1 MKTDIIEVKLK
12 DNNIQKYQVVT
23 NFKWE
28 DLVFKSPPFN
38 KQSIKAVASL
48 YEINIVPKRP
58 QEYGFLLFYNI
69 NNLEIDLDRNTEIGY
84 IFENQLLLNYYFNK
98 ARDEGKINIVEGTL
112 VFEDAKLNSYYN
124 YLLDNEYLV
133 IVKGDLNSIMFLP
146 MSNDIGYLSK
156 IKKSKLLVNSHFFIL
171 DETDIDSTYDEI
183 GTPHGFAL
191 SKSKII
197 LPPLNHRECL
207 LVDYNNNVEISNLEV
222 QDFKI
227 RIDNEIFIDS
237 FNSKF
242 YTRPNYRIT
251 PKCNG
256 SAIVVVNNKI
266 VAIKEKGEV
275 TIPMAGFVIQCE
287 NTIKY
292 PFKDDKIEFFGRLD
306 DYKFGLQVGPSMII
320 DNNQIKDFR
329 AKFYNGEGIAFP
341 STRYPL
347 DFNNGRAARIG
358 IGEKDGKPILIWAE
372 GAGKLGHK
380 KGKESCGAS
389 LLEFSDFCKS
399 YKITNLVNLDG
410 GGSAQIVINGEKKLK
425 IADRENDAVTEIERP
440 IPIVLSIE

>member
-1 MKTDIIEVKLK
+1 MKSEIVKVKLS

-23 NFKWE
+23 DFKWE
-28 DLVFKSPPFN
+28 DLIFKSPPFN
-38 KQSIKAVASL
+38 KKSIKAVSSL
-48 YEINIVPKRP
+48 YEINIVPQRP
-58 QEYGFLLFYNI
+58 NEYGYMLFYNI
-69 NNLEIDLDRNTEIGY
+69 DDLEIDLDRNTDIGY
-84 IFENQLLLNYYFNK
+84 IFEDQLLLNYYFNK
-98 ARDEGKINIVEGTL
+98 ANKDGKIAIVNGNL
-112 VFEDAKLNSYYN
+112 VFDDERLDKYFN
-124 YLLDNEYLV
+124 YLLESENLN
-133 IVKGDLNSIMFLP
+133 IVKGNLDSIMFLP

-171 DETDIDSTYDEI
+171 DETDIDSDYDEI

-207 LVDYNNNVEISNLEV
+207 LVDYNNKVEISNLEV

-227 RIDNEIFIDS
+227 RIDNEIFIDGL
-237 FNSKF
+237 NSKF
-242 YTRPNYRIT
+242 YTRPNYRTT
-251 PKCNG
+251 PKCKG

-275 TIPMAGFVIQCE
+275 NIPMAGFVIQSDE
-287 NTIKY
+287 KVNY
-292 PFKDDKIEFFGRLD
+292 PFRDEKIEFFNRLD

-320 DNNQIKDFR
+320 NNNQINDFR
-329 AKFYNGEGIAFP
+329 AKFYDGEGIAFP

-347 DFNNGRAARIG
+347 DFNKGRAARIG
-358 IGEKDGKPILIWAE
+358 IGEKDNEPILIWAE

-380 KGKESCGAS
+380 KGFESCGAS

-399 YKITNLVNLDG
+399 YGIKNLVNLDG
-410 GGSAQIVINGEKKLK
+410 GGSAQILIDGKKHLK

-440 IPIVLSIE
+440 IPVVICIE